1 MHIIL
6 LCLLYKCLL
15 YPNLGLFP
23 PTFVEDQKENDIRIE
38 ISETE
43 NKESCGILS
52 RGNSTEKPIS
62 VTLNE
67 DSSNRKERNYVL
79 SFRDEEENMTNT
91 FPASTTSHET
101 TKSHENIKTRK
112 KEEEQAQKGKSHK
125 IIRYIAWV
133 IRKLIRPISFI
144 EM

>member
-1 MHIIL
+1 M
-6 LCLLYKCLL
+6 
-15 YPNLGLFP
+15 
-23 PTFVEDQKENDIRIE
+23 
-38 ISETE
+38 
-43 NKESCGILS
+43 S

-101 TKSHENIKTRK
+101 TKSHEKIKTRK
-112 KEEEQAQKGKSHK
+112 KEEEVQQYKGKSHE
-125 IIRYIAWV
+125 IMRYIAWV
-133 IRKLIRPISFI
+133 IRKLNRPISFV

>member
-1 MHIIL
+1 MFWL
-6 LCLLYKCLL
+6 QYNCLLYLIS
-15 YPNLGLFP
+15 GLFH
-23 PTFVEDQKENDIRIE
+23 PTFVGEHKENDIRIE
-38 ISETE
+38 ISESE

-112 KEEEQAQKGKSHK
+112 KEEEEAQKGKSHK

-133 IRKLIRPISFI
+133 IRKLNRPTSFV

>member
-1 MHIIL
+1 M
-6 LCLLYKCLL
+6 
-15 YPNLGLFP
+15 
-23 PTFVEDQKENDIRIE
+23 
-38 ISETE
+38 
-43 NKESCGILS
+43 S

-91 FPASTTSHET
+91 FPASTTSHES

-133 IRKLIRPISFI
+133 IRKLIRPISFV